1 MSHDR
6 SSARLDLHSE
16 HFGRARLAGHILY
29 FSSFPFVGLHAGR
42 LGKHERFSPFHQ
54 GLTSP
59 SLSRYKKAYG
69 CPEGFCSSETFFL
82 SALLLQLSDDSSSYA
97 RIMFSK
103 ATIFAAV
110 LAACVGAVSAAPQ
123 EVWNPKITSPTTGTV
138 WPAGSTQEVTW

>member
-1 MSHDR
+1 MMSHDR

-69 CPEGFCSSETFFL
+69 CPGGFCSSETFFSL
-82 SALLLQLSDDSSSYA
+82 HYYYNSQTTLLLTLASCSPKLPFSLQSSLHASAPCRLLLRRSGTLRSPLLPLAPSGPPA
-97 RIMFSK
+97 RRK
-103 ATIFAAV
+103 R
-110 LAACVGAVSAAPQ
+110 
-123 EVWNPKITSPTTGTV
+123 
-138 WPAGSTQEVTW
+138 